1 MRAFG
6 RPVIWR
12 ASRDLNEPPRS
23 GAPPGVIARGMPNPL
38 DLRILAALIAATVA
52 FGTVVAGEPAWLAVI
67 AIPFAAGLS
76 ASLVWMP

>member
-1 MRAFG
+1 
-6 RPVIWR
+6 
-12 ASRDLNEPPRS
+12 
-23 GAPPGVIARGMPNPL
+23 MPNPL